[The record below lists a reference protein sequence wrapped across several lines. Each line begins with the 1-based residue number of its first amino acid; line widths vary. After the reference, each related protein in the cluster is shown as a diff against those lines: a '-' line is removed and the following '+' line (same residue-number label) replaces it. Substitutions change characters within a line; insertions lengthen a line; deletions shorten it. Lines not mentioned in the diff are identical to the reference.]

1 MTEAARLFAEAEV
14 KAERTVAA
22 LRIGIALLLGGS
34 FLATVAGTAPTGATA
49 IARQFDIAIATMV
62 AYLALGILSR
72 WLAGTDHFRPWMSWA
87 FVTLD
92 VAFIV
97 SSLALGLANTT
108 LSGNYLAAL
117 PSAWLAPL
125 VLAFG
130 ALRYNP
136 ALQIYV
142 TAILGIGLAATAA
155 GTWSPMADRAGPP
168 VLDFFF
174 GGPPNA
180 MRLVMLVAAGLVL
193 VVAAFRARALLAR
206 AIDEA
211 RRRANLTRY
220 LPPQI
225 AATLSD
231 SGVEAARAGR
241 RQMVAVLFADIRGFT
256 TMAETMDPTELGRFV
271 GEFRQLVARAV
282 DAHGGV
288 IDKFIGDAALVVFGV
303 PAARPD
309 DARRAVDCARTL
321 LIDLAAWNAVRVQA
335 QRKPIAIGIGAHW
348 GEAFCGAVGDDSR
361 LEFTVLGDTVN
372 VAARVEAAAK
382 TVDCALLVSEDL
394 LAASGDDAGAWRRL
408 PPQPLRGRSQPVTLF
423 ALNA

>member
-1 MTEAARLFAEAEV
+1 MTEAARLYAEAEV
-14 KAERTVAA
+14 RAERTVAA
-22 LRIGIALLLGGS
+22 LRIGIALLLGAS
-34 FLATVAGTAPTGATA
+34 FLATVAGTAPEGATA

-62 AYLALGILSR
+62 AYLALGVISR
-72 WLAGTDHFRPWMSWA
+72 WLAGTDRFRPWMSWV

-92 VAFIV
+92 VAFII
-97 SSLALGLANTT
+97 SSLALGLINTG
-108 LSGNYLAAL
+108 LSGNYLPGL

-142 TAILGIGLAATAA
+142 TALLGVGLAVTAVVTGTSATE
-155 GTWSPMADRAGPP
+155 RARSA
-168 VLDFFF
+168 VLEFFF
-174 GGPPNA
+174 GPPPNA
-180 MRLVMLVAAGLVL
+180 MRLAMLIAAGLVL

-211 RRRANLTRY
+211 RRRMNLTRY

-231 SGVEAARAGR
+231 AGVEAARAGR

-256 TMAETMDPTELGRFV
+256 TMAETMDPADLGRFV
-271 GEFRQLVARAV
+271 SDFRRRVGRVV
-282 DAHGGV
+282 DTQGGV
-288 IDKFIGDAALVVFGV
+288 IDKFIGDSALIIFGV
-303 PAARPD
+303 PASTPD
-309 DARRAVDCARTL
+309 DARRAIACARAILT
-321 LIDLAAWNAVRVQA
+321 DLAAWNAERAQA
-335 QRKPIAIGIGAHW
+335 RQTPVAIGIGAHW

-372 VAARVEAAAK
+372 VAARIEQAAK
-382 TVDCALLVSEDL
+382 TADCQLLISGDL
-394 LAASGDDAGAWRRL
+394 LTAAGDNVGAWQRQA
-408 PPQPLRGRSQPVTLF
+408 PQALRGRSQPVTLF